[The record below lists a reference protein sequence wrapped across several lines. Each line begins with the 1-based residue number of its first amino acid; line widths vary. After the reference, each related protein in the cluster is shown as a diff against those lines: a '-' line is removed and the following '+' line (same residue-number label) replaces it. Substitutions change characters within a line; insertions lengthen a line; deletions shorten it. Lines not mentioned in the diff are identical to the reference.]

1 MTKKKSQEEEKIK
14 TTHETH
20 KLQCALSEQEVA
32 AAADELARG
41 LDEFEALEDEKKS
54 LVEDFKARLAVE
66 EANIKVNRNLVRNKY
81 TYKDVEC
88 ELVLNYSEL
97 TATLTRTDTNEVV
110 KERPMS
116 SAEKQMNFEFNN
128 QEEPAEAA

>member
-1 MTKKKSQEEEKIK
+1 MVKKESQEQEKIK

-20 KLQCALSEQEVA
+20 RLQCALTEQEVA

-41 LDEFEALEDEKKS
+41 LDEFEAVEDEKKS
-54 LVEDFKARLAVE
+54 IVEDFKARLALV

-81 TYKDVEC
+81 TYKDIEC
-88 ELVLNYSEL
+88 DLILNYTEL
-97 TATLTRTDTNEVV
+97 TATLVRKDTLEIV

-116 SAEKQMNFEFNN
+116 STEKQMNFKFDGQKESP
-128 QEEPAEAA
+128 EAE